1 MSLPPGTLRSPE
13 LSALAGH
20 ARRGPRAERSTAP
33 VVEIGASIGIAF
45 GDEVGA
51 DHERLVELA
60 DAAMY
65 NAKRRGRG
73 TWRMSSRSVG
83 STD

>member
-1 MSLPPGTLRSPE
+1 M
-13 LSALAGH
+13 
-20 ARRGPRAERSTAP
+20 
-33 VVEIGASIGIAF
+33 VDIGASIGIAF
-45 GDEVGA
+45 SDEAGA

-73 TWRMSSRSVG
+73 TWRLSARR
-83 STD
+83 DPADRRD

>member
-1 MSLPPGTLRSPE
+1 MSLPAGTLRSPE
-13 LSALAGH
+13 LSALAGTPS
-20 ARRGPRAERSTAP
+20 GDRAHTP

-45 GDEVGA
+45 SDEAGA
-51 DHERLVELA
+51 DHERLLELA

-73 TWRMSSRSVG
+73 TWRMSARRGVN
-83 STD
+83 